1 MVRISRFADPRAFR
15 DYFKTRYG
23 PIIAAYRGIAD
34 DPQKVAA
41 LDNDL
46 ACLAERHLADSTAMD
61 WEYLII
67 TARKR

>member
-1 MVRISRFADPRAFR
+1 VPGLARRRRPGAAPGRGGR
-15 DYFKTRYG
+15 DR
-23 PIIAAYRGIAD
+23 P
-34 DPQKVAA
+34 KVAS

>member
-1 MVRISRFADPRAFR
+1 MKCVDLS
-15 DYFKTRYG
+15 TS
-23 PIIAAYRGIAD
+23 AAYRGID
-34 DPQKVAA
+34 GDPHKVAA

-46 ACLAERHLADSTAMD
+46 ACLAERHLAGSTAVD